1 MPLSGELRRTLVRV
15 VLELG
20 IYAVLVVVYI
30 YIIFSLFEREL
41 IFLSQRD
48 RVLYAALALGLMV
61 VQGII
66 LESVTTFLLDRLN
79 L

>member
-15 VLELG
+15 ALEIG
-20 IYAVLVVVYI
+20 IYAVLVIVYI

>member
-1 MPLSGELRRTLVRV
+1 MHLSGELRRTLVRV
-15 VLELG
+15 ALEIG

-30 YIIFSLFEREL
+30 FIIFSLFEREL